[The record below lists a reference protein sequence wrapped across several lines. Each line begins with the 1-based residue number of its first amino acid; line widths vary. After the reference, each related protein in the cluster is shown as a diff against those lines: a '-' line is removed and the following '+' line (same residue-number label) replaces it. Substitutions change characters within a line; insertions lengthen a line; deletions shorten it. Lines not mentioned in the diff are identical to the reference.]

1 MKNVEIEAAEP
12 ANGRPVGCGA
22 DRRAQLDHFGDGFL
36 GNAERIEQSIEYMR
50 RHLDQPLQVARLAA
64 LVNVSPSHF
73 FALFK
78 RQTGCAPIDFF
89 IRLRMEQACE
99 LLDVTLS
106 NVKEVAAA
114 LGYEDPFYFSRTFK
128 AVTHV
133 APSEYRMMSREFK
146 DAIRSAVLPGVISD
160 RPGSSG
166 DLRTSRW
173 SAPSPG
179 RMAIQAKQ
187 RAAGAASTPQ
197 WLVNAVH

>member
-1 MKNVEIEAAEP
+1 MSLRFEPDETGMQMKNVEIEAAEP

-22 DRRAQLDHFGDGFL
+22 DRRVQPDHFGDGF
-36 GNAERIEQSIEYMR
+36 
-50 RHLDQPLQVARLAA
+50 
-64 LVNVSPSHF
+64 
-73 FALFK
+73 
-78 RQTGCAPIDFF
+78 APIDFF